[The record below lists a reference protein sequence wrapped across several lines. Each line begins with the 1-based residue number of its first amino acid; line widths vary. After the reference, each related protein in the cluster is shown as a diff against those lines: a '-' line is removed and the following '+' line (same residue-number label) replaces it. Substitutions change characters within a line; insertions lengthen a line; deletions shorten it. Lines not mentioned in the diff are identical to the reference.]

1 MKYRE
6 LFASSQQAFKV
17 RHGVLTCSLG
27 YSLLL
32 IASRIVAG
40 GVVVS
45 AGCGTATSE
54 AAIATDSRRLIL
66 GRASAHLRRILWTRD
81 VPSHSLAAHAS
92 TATDSRWLILWRAS
106 THVVVLWRVLWTCDS
121 SSHSLAAAHGR
132 HAAHAST
139 AAAKSSVRTILWRAD
154 LESSIARTGWRGRVA
169 GVACREADR
178 LVIRIRRLGSC
189 NVHGR

>member
-1 MKYRE
+1 MKFRV
-6 LFASSQQAFKV
+6 LVSRSQQAAKV
-17 RHGVLTCSLG
+17 GHGVLTCSLG

-32 IASRIVAG
+32 IASLIVAG

-92 TATDSRWLILWRAS
+92 TDSRWLILLRAS
-106 THVVVLWRVLWTCDS
+106 THVVVLRRILWTRDGP
-121 SSHSLAAAHGR
+121 SHSLAAAHGR

-139 AAAKSSVRTILWRAD
+139 ATAKSSVRTILWRAD

-178 LVIRIRRLGSC
+178 LVI
-189 NVHGR
+189 